1 MPDACFCEAIRDGA
15 VRQPANTW
23 SCLAFLVAGALVLH
37 RTMEDAS
44 AADRARGA
52 SLLETRAIYGV
63 LYGTALM
70 MIGIGS
76 GFYHASLSFAG
87 QFADVF
93 GMYLLGTFIL
103 LYNLARLGRIA
114 ERGIAALYVA
124 LNAVLAIL
132 LYTLPEMR
140 RYAFGLLLIAALG
153 LEFRARKR
161 GGARSDGRFLWI
173 ALGSISLGFAIWIL
187 DITRTLCA
195 PTSLVQGHAVW
206 HVAGAV
212 SAWYLYRYYRSE
224 STISRK

>member
-15 VRQPANTW
+15 IRQPANTW
-23 SCLAFLVAGALVLH
+23 SCLAFVLVGAMVIR
-37 RTMEDAS
+37 RTFDGS
-44 AADRARGA
+44 SPRGG
-52 SLLETRAIYGV
+52 SLIETRTIYGL
-63 LYGTALM
+63 LYGAALIL
-70 MIGIGS
+70 IGFGS

-114 ERGIAALYVA
+114 EREIAAPYVA
-124 LNAVLAIL
+124 LNAVLALL
-132 LYTLPEMR
+132 LYTLPEIR
-140 RYAFGLLLIAALG
+140 RYAFALLLIVALA

-161 GGARSDGRFLWI
+161 SGAIADGRFLRM
-173 ALGSISLGFAIWIL
+173 ALGAIAAGFAIWIG
-187 DITRTLCA
+187 DVTRTVCA

-212 SAWYLYRYYRSE
+212 SAWCLYRYYRSE